1 MTRCVWLL
9 VVPLVLLAARGA
21 IWWWSSRPPPPI
33 VWQGYA
39 EADFV
44 MVGPTQQGLFT
55 AVFVARGDKVAP
67 GAPLF
72 TQDDADDRA
81 ARD

>member
-1 MTRCVWLL
+1 L

-55 AVFVARGDKVAP
+55 AALSR
-67 GAPLF
+67 
-72 TQDDADDRA
+72 
-81 ARD
+81 